1 MIEYF
6 IKILEHFLYALST
19 AFFILIGVIMATVA
33 ISTLITL

>member
-19 AFFILIGVIMATVA
+19 AFFILVGVILATVA
-33 ISTLITL
+33 ISMLIAI

>member
-19 AFFILIGVIMATVA
+19 AFFILVGVILATVV
-33 ISTLITL
+33 ISTLITI

>member
-19 AFFILIGVIMATVA
+19 AFFILVGVILATVA
-33 ISTLITL
+33 ISTLIAI